1 MYREWNWLV
10 LHRVDLRL
18 VCMKKDYSLFNSWHS
33 NWSEL
38 KVVVLGLGV
47 SGFSVADTLA
57 ELGSKVLVVAEDAEP
72 ELLDILD
79 VLGVEHLTGDGAVD
93 LPPAVVDFAPD
104 LVITS
109 PGVRPEHSLLQW
121 ASKNGM
127 PIWIDVDLA
136 WRLRDKTAKVADWI
150 AVTGTNGKTTTVQLV
165 ESMIQAQGLRA
176 VACGNIGLPI
186 LDAIRDPEGLDAL
199 VVELSSFQLHYL
211 GYIEPFASAV
221 LNLAND
227 HIDWH
232 GSFEVYGETKSKIYQ
247 NTSVACIYN
256 LNDVAT
262 ENMVE
267 NADVIEGAR
276 AVAFTTGLPARSQV
290 GFVEDILCD
299 RAFIDDRANS
309 ALEIATLEDLSQIG
323 VLTPHL
329 MANVAAASALAR
341 AYSISPEAIR
351 AAIRTFKL
359 DAHRMELILEK
370 NGISWV
376 DDSKATNPHAAAA
389 SLNSFENVI
398 WIVGGLLKGVDISE
412 VIESYAGRLKSAIV
426 IGSDRQSVLESL
438 EKYAPGVH
446 VVEVSH
452 SDEVMHD
459 VVKVAIGL
467 AETGDTVLL
476 APAAASMDQFKDYA
490 DRGRKFAEQVHFQLG
505 VS

>member
-1 MYREWNWLV
+1 
-10 LHRVDLRL
+10 
-18 VCMKKDYSLFNSWHS
+18 MKKDLSLFNSWHS

-38 KVVVLGLGV
+38 RVVVLGLGV

-57 ELGSKVLVVAEDAEP
+57 ELGSKLLVVAEDAEA

-79 VLGVEHLTGDGAVD
+79 VLGVEHLTGAQAEG
-93 LPPAVVDFAPD
+93 LPKNIIDFQPD
-104 LVITS
+104 LIVTS
-109 PGVRPEHSLLQW
+109 PGVRPGHPMLQW
-121 ASKNGM
+121 AIESGIE
-127 PIWIDVDLA
+127 IWIDVELA
-136 WRLRDKTAKVADWI
+136 WRLRDKTEKVADWI

-165 ESMIQAQGLRA
+165 ESMIQAEGLRA
-176 VACGNIGLPI
+176 VACGNIGVPI

-211 GYIEPFASAV
+211 GQIQPFASAV

-227 HIDWH
+227 HLDWH

-247 NTSVACIYN
+247 NTSVACVYN
-256 LNDVAT
+256 LNDLAT
-262 ENMVE
+262 EKMVE

-329 MANVAAASALAR
+329 MANVAAATALAR
-341 AYSISPEAIR
+341 SYSISPAAIKS
-351 AAIRTFKL
+351 AIRTFRL
-359 DAHRMELILEK
+359 DAHRMELISEK
-370 NGISWV
+370 NGVTWI

-389 SLNSFENVI
+389 SLNSFENII
-398 WIVGGLLKGVDISE
+398 WIVGGLLKGVDVSE
-412 VIESYAGRLKSAIV
+412 VIESYAGRLKAAIV
-426 IGSDRQSVLESL
+426 IGRERNSIIESL
-438 EKYAPGVH
+438 DKYAPGVR
-446 VVEVSH
+446 VIEIEQ
-452 SDEVMHD
+452 SDEIMHD
-459 VVKVAIGL
+459 AVKAALSL

-490 DRGRKFAEQVHFQLG
+490 DRGRKFAEQVYLQLG

>member
-1 MYREWNWLV
+1 
-10 LHRVDLRL
+10 
-18 VCMKKDYSLFNSWHS
+18 MKKDLSLFNSWHS

-38 KVVVLGLGV
+38 RVVVLGLGV

-57 ELGSKVLVVAEDAEP
+57 ELGSKLLVVAEDAEA

-79 VLGVEHLTGDGAVD
+79 VLGVEHLTGAQAEG
-93 LPPAVVDFAPD
+93 LPKNVIDFQPD
-104 LVITS
+104 LIVTS
-109 PGVRPEHSLLQW
+109 PGVRPAHPMLQW
-121 ASKNGM
+121 AIESGM
-127 PIWIDVDLA
+127 EIWIDVELA
-136 WRLRDKTAKVADWI
+136 WRLRDKTEKVADWI

-165 ESMIQAQGLRA
+165 ESMIQAAGLRA
-176 VACGNIGLPI
+176 VACGNIGVPI

-211 GYIEPFASAV
+211 GQIQPFASAV

-227 HIDWH
+227 HLDWH

-247 NTSVACIYN
+247 NTSVACVYN
-256 LNDVAT
+256 LNDLAT
-262 ENMVE
+262 EKMVE

-329 MANVAAASALAR
+329 MANVAAATALAR
-341 AYSISPEAIR
+341 SYSISPAAIKS
-351 AAIRTFKL
+351 AIRTFRL
-359 DAHRMELILEK
+359 DAHRMELISEK
-370 NGISWV
+370 NGVTWI

-389 SLNSFENVI
+389 SLNSFENII
-398 WIVGGLLKGVDISE
+398 WIVGGLLKGVDVSE
-412 VIESYAGRLKSAIV
+412 VIESYAGRLKAAIV
-426 IGSDRQSVLESL
+426 IGRERQSIIESL
-438 EKYAPGVH
+438 DKYAPGVR
-446 VVEVSH
+446 VIEIEQ
-452 SDEVMHD
+452 SDEIMHD
-459 VVKVAIGL
+459 AVKAALSL

-490 DRGRKFAEQVHFQLG
+490 DRGRKFAEQVYLQLG

>member
-1 MYREWNWLV
+1 
-10 LHRVDLRL
+10 
-18 VCMKKDYSLFNSWHS
+18 MKKDLSLFHSWHS

-38 KVVVLGLGV
+38 RVVVLGLGV

-57 ELGSKVLVVAEDAEP
+57 ELGSKLLVVAEDAEA

-79 VLGVEHLTGDGAVD
+79 VLGVEHLTGAQAEG
-93 LPPAVVDFAPD
+93 LPKNVIDFQPD
-104 LVITS
+104 LIVTS
-109 PGVRPEHSLLQW
+109 PGVRPGHPMLQW
-121 ASKNGM
+121 AIESGIE
-127 PIWIDVDLA
+127 IWIDVELA
-136 WRLRDKTAKVADWI
+136 WRLRDKTEKVADWI

-165 ESMIQAQGLRA
+165 ESMIQAEGLRA
-176 VACGNIGLPI
+176 VACGNIGVPI

-211 GYIEPFASAV
+211 GQIQPFASAV

-227 HIDWH
+227 HLDWH

-247 NTSVACIYN
+247 NTSVACVYN
-256 LNDVAT
+256 LNDLAT
-262 ENMVE
+262 EKMVE

-329 MANVAAASALAR
+329 MANVAAATALAR
-341 AYSISPEAIR
+341 SYSISPAAIKSAIR
-351 AAIRTFKL
+351 SFRL
-359 DAHRMELILEK
+359 DAHRMELISEK
-370 NGISWV
+370 NGVTWI

-389 SLNSFENVI
+389 SLNSFENII
-398 WIVGGLLKGVDISE
+398 WIVGGLLKGVDVSE
-412 VIESYAGRLKSAIV
+412 VIESYAGRLKAAIV
-426 IGSDRQSVLESL
+426 IGRERQSIIESL
-438 EKYAPGVH
+438 DKYAPGVR
-446 VVEVSH
+446 VIEIEQ
-452 SDEVMHD
+452 SDEIMHD
-459 VVKVAIGL
+459 AVKAALSL

-490 DRGRKFAEQVHFQLG
+490 DRGRKFAEQVYLQLG

>member
-1 MYREWNWLV
+1 
-10 LHRVDLRL
+10 
-18 VCMKKDYSLFNSWHS
+18 MKKDLSLFNSWHS

-38 KVVVLGLGV
+38 RVVVLGLGV

-57 ELGSKVLVVAEDAEP
+57 ELGSKLLVVAEDAEA

-79 VLGVEHLTGDGAVD
+79 VLGVEHLTGAQAEG
-93 LPPAVVDFAPD
+93 LPKNVIDFQPD
-104 LVITS
+104 LIVTS
-109 PGVRPEHSLLQW
+109 PGVRPGHPMLQW
-121 ASKNGM
+121 AIESGIE
-127 PIWIDVDLA
+127 IWIDVELA
-136 WRLRDKTAKVADWI
+136 WRLRDKTEKVADWI

-165 ESMIQAQGLRA
+165 ESMIQAEGLRA
-176 VACGNIGLPI
+176 VACGNIGVPI

-211 GYIEPFASAV
+211 GQIQPFASAV

-227 HIDWH
+227 HLDWH

-247 NTSVACIYN
+247 NTSVACVYN
-256 LNDVAT
+256 LNDLAT
-262 ENMVE
+262 EKMVE

-329 MANVAAASALAR
+329 MANVAAATALAR
-341 AYSISPEAIR
+341 SYSISPAAIKSAIR
-351 AAIRTFKL
+351 SFRL
-359 DAHRMELILEK
+359 DAHRMELISEK
-370 NGISWV
+370 NGVTWI

-389 SLNSFENVI
+389 SLNSFENII
-398 WIVGGLLKGVDISE
+398 WIVGGLLKGVDVSE
-412 VIESYAGRLKSAIV
+412 VIESYAGRLKAAIV
-426 IGSDRQSVLESL
+426 IGRERQSIIESL
-438 EKYAPGVH
+438 DKYAPGVR
-446 VVEVSH
+446 VIEIEQ
-452 SDEVMHD
+452 SDEIMHD
-459 VVKVAIGL
+459 AVKAALSL

-490 DRGRKFAEQVHFQLG
+490 DRGRKFAEQVYLQLG

>member
-1 MYREWNWLV
+1 
-10 LHRVDLRL
+10 
-18 VCMKKDYSLFNSWHS
+18 MKKDLSLFNSWHS

-38 KVVVLGLGV
+38 RVVVLGLGV

-57 ELGSKVLVVAEDAEP
+57 ELGSKLLVVAEDAEA

-79 VLGVEHLTGDGAVD
+79 VLGVEHLTGAQAEG
-93 LPPAVVDFAPD
+93 LPKNVIDFQPD
-104 LVITS
+104 LIVTS
-109 PGVRPEHSLLQW
+109 PGVRPGHPMLQW
-121 ASKNGM
+121 AIESGIE
-127 PIWIDVDLA
+127 IWIDVELA
-136 WRLRDKTAKVADWI
+136 WRLRDKTEKVADWI

-165 ESMIQAQGLRA
+165 ESMIQAEGLRA
-176 VACGNIGLPI
+176 VACGNIGVPI

-211 GYIEPFASAV
+211 GKIQPFASAV

-227 HIDWH
+227 HLDWH

-247 NTSVACIYN
+247 NTSVACVYN
-256 LNDVAT
+256 LNDLAT
-262 ENMVE
+262 EKMVE

-329 MANVAAASALAR
+329 MANVAAATALAR
-341 AYSISPEAIR
+341 SYSISPAAIKSAIR
-351 AAIRTFKL
+351 SFRL
-359 DAHRMELILEK
+359 DAHRMELISEK
-370 NGISWV
+370 NGVTWI

-389 SLNSFENVI
+389 SLNSFENII
-398 WIVGGLLKGVDISE
+398 WIVGGLLKGVDVSE
-412 VIESYAGRLKSAIV
+412 VIESYAGRLKAAIV
-426 IGSDRQSVLESL
+426 IGRERESIIESL
-438 EKYAPGVH
+438 DKYAPGVR
-446 VVEVSH
+446 VIEIEQ
-452 SDEVMHD
+452 SDEIMHD
-459 VVKVAIGL
+459 AVKAALSL

-490 DRGRKFAEQVHFQLG
+490 DRGRKFAEQVYLQLG

>member
-1 MYREWNWLV
+1 
-10 LHRVDLRL
+10 
-18 VCMKKDYSLFNSWHS
+18 MKKDYSLFNSWNS

-38 KVVVLGLGV
+38 RVVVLGLGV

-57 ELGSKVLVVAEDAEP
+57 ELGSKLLVVAEDAEV

-79 VLGVEHLTGDGAVD
+79 VLEVEHLTGDQAEG
-93 LPPAVVDFAPD
+93 LPKRVIDFEPD
-104 LVITS
+104 LIITS
-109 PGVRPEHSLLQW
+109 PGVRPEHPLLHW
-121 ASKNGM
+121 ASTNHL

-150 AVTGTNGKTTTVQLV
+150 AITGTNGKTTTVQLV
-165 ESMIQAQGLRA
+165 EAMLQAQGLRA
-176 VACGNIGLPI
+176 VACGNIGVPI

-211 GYIEPFASAV
+211 GHIEPFASAV

-227 HIDWH
+227 HLDWH

-256 LNDVAT
+256 LNDLAT
-262 ENMVE
+262 EKMVE

-309 ALEIATLEDLSQIG
+309 ALEIATLDDLSQIG

-329 MANVAAASALAR
+329 MANVAAATALAR
-341 AYSISPEAIR
+341 AYSISPESIRSAIR
-351 AAIRTFKL
+351 SFKL
-359 DAHRMELILEK
+359 DSHRMELILDK
-370 NGISWV
+370 NGISWI

-389 SLNSFENVI
+389 SLNSFENII

-412 VIESYAGRLKSAIV
+412 VIESYASRLKAAVV
-426 IGSDRQSVLESL
+426 IGSERESVLESL
-438 EKYAPGVH
+438 EKYAPGVK
-446 VVEVSH
+446 VIEIKKSE
-452 SDEVMHD
+452 EVMHD
-459 VVKVAIGL
+459 AVKAALSVA
-467 AETGDTVLL
+467 EPGDTVLL

-490 DRGRKFAEQVHFQLG
+490 DRGRKFAEQIRLQLG
-505 VS
+505 GS